1 MIFIL
6 GVENSENTLKKRSWP
21 IGVGFIDYS
30 SNVQNA
36 PHPHRPR
43 RIRAKDCS
51 CNNLWIK
58 RKKTDDSP
66 R

>member
-6 GVENSENTLKKRSWP
+6 GVEKSENTLKKRSWP

-36 PHPHRPR
+36 PTPTPHRPLG
-43 RIRAKDCS
+43 IETMWTNKG
-51 CNNLWIK
+51 K
-58 RKKTDDSP
+58 RLFL
-66 R
+66 